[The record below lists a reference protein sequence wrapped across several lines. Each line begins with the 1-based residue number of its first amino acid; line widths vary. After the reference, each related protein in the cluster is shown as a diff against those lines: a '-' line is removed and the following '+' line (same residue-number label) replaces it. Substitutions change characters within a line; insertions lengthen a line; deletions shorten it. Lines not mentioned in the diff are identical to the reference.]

1 MGWSVGYDSNWSRD
15 IGYGV
20 PAWCDAAC
28 GTKIDRGLAYVCGG
42 GPYGEPAGCG
52 LYFCTRHL
60 WMDPEDESGER
71 DQLCNKCM
79 DGAEPYEPTAD
90 HPEWVQWK
98 LTHDSWESWRREN
111 EAWVLEMTEAVVQD
125 TGGMV

>member
-1 MGWSVGYDSNWSRD
+1 MGWSLGFDSNWSRD

-42 GPYGEPAGCG
+42 GPYGEPDGCG
-52 LYFCTRHL
+52 LYFCDRHL
-60 WMDPEDESGER
+60 YFTEEWKEQMCSRCIHGD
-71 DQLCNKCM
+71 
-79 DGAEPYEPTAD
+79 EPYEPTAD
-90 HPEWVQWK
+90 HPEWVKWK
-98 LTHDSWESWRREN
+98 LEDESWEQWRNEN
-111 EAWVLEMTEAVVQD
+111 PAAVAAMAERIVHD